1 MADPRITLAREI
13 SGVEPTSFDG
23 NAQSLQLDVVL
34 LIHCSTDESWLNAV
48 AKARDNAR
56 QTLYFLD
63 LTDTIKFNDLLA
75 LGLQKHDGPCQGLY
89 VYHRHAPKPVP
100 TWLNA
105 KFWANP
111 ERFNVD
117 RW

>member
-1 MADPRITLAREI
+1 MAEPRLALAREI
-13 SGVEPTSFDG
+13 SGVEATSFDAD
-23 NAQSLQLDVVL
+23 AQSLQLDVVL
-34 LIHCSTDESWLNAV
+34 LIHHSTNENWLHAV
-48 AKARDNAR
+48 AKARDHAR
-56 QTLYFLD
+56 QSLYFLD
-63 LTDTIKFNDLLA
+63 LTDTIGFNDLLA
-75 LGLQKHDGPCQGLY
+75 LGLQKHDGPCRGLY
-89 VYHRHAPKPVP
+89 VYQRHAPKPVP